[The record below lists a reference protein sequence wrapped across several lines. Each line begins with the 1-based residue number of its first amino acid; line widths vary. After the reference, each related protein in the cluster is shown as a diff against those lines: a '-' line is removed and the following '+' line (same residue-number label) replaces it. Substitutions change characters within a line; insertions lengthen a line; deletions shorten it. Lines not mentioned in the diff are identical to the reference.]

1 MSELKGLLPLERSIT
16 GLTTAL
22 LLGCALS
29 GFVPFFIEQHR
40 IWLQWTVLLHL
51 LLGIALSGVLLGYL
65 LIHFRRTI
73 SFRRIGVLLTGWSL
87 IFCVLG
93 FIGSG
98 WYLLLFGL
106 NESDPWLYP
115 LHWISASLFLGLVLV
130 HLVLHLTSLPA
141 KRYAHDSTRF
151 PALSASRWR
160 TLAPLAALPLVV
172 LLLTL
177 YYRHSL
183 PAYSDQ
189 AVVADYQY
197 NYGPHPFRPSQ
208 TETTS
213 NRFVD
218 RRQIGNSLRCS
229 SCHEGITRQWI
240 ASAHQQAASDVTYV
254 TNVNLL
260 EKKKGI
266 STTRYCEGCHAPVA
280 LLTGE
285 LSPGGLHGGKPDTP
299 ANQEGVSCMGCH
311 GIRSLTHLKGVASFV
326 FGPAEDYLFA
336 RSEQPL
342 LQRLNALLIR
352 VKPAQHKH
360 DMMAP
365 VLRDAKMCAACH
377 AQFMDK
383 DVNNWGWVKMQ
394 DEYAAWLESPYSKHQ
409 DERFA
414 NREVTRCQDCHMVP
428 EPIPDPSADANGLT
442 RSHHF
447 PAANT
452 FLPLLRGD
460 TQHLEAIKRFLQSNK
475 LRLSID
481 TPNRSDA
488 VQTEYPLDPSVRG
501 TDEAPYYYYL
511 GETAEISLVVSN
523 VGVGHDF
530 PGGTTDINQAWIE
543 FLVTDAEGRPLYQ
556 SGQLD
561 DQLQVDPGA
570 YFYRAQ
576 AVDRHGALVWRHDLF
591 NMIGN
596 SFKRVIKAGES
607 DIVRYRFAVPAW
619 AKSPLVVSS
628 SLQYRK
634 LNQRYARWAMG
645 EHYQPIPVVTLAWD
659 ALEIPLR
666 VRREVESLG
675 AR

>member
-1 MSELKGLLPLERSIT
+1 LLT
-16 GLTTAL
+16 CT
-22 LLGCALS
+22 LS
-29 GFVPFFIEQHR
+29 GLVPFFVTGHSV
-40 IWLQWTVLLHL
+40 WLQWTVLLHL

-73 SFRRIGVLLTGWSL
+73 SFRRIGVLLTGWAL

-93 FIGSG
+93 FLGSG
-98 WYLLLFGL
+98 WYLLLAGL
-106 NESDPWLYP
+106 NETEQWVYQ
-115 LHWISASLFLGLVLV
+115 LHWIAASLFLALVG
-130 HLVLHLTSLPA
+130 LHLALHFLSLPA
-141 KRYAHDSTRF
+141 KRQAHGETRV
-151 PALSASRWR
+151 PALSVLR
-160 TLAPLAALPLVV
+160 LAPLLWPLLGSAV
-172 LLLTL
+172 LIALLTVGYQQTL
-177 YYRHSL
+177 VPY
-183 PAYSDQ
+183 ADT

-218 RRQIGNSLRCS
+218 RRQIANSLRCS
-229 SCHEGITRQWI
+229 SCHAGITQQWI

-285 LSPGGLHGGKPDTP
+285 LSPGGQHGGKPDTL

-336 RSEQPL
+336 RSDQSL
-342 LQRLNALLIR
+342 LQRINALLIR

-365 VLRDAKMCAACH
+365 VLRDPTVCAACH

-394 DEYAAWLESPYSKHQ
+394 DEYSAWLESPYSQHQ

-414 NREVTRCQDCHMVP
+414 NREVTRCQDCHMTL
-428 EPIPDPSADANGLT
+428 EPIPDPSADRNGLT

-460 TQHLEAIKRFLQSNK
+460 QQQFEAIKGFLQSNK

-481 TPNRSDA
+481 APNRRDA
-488 VQTEYPLDPSVRG
+488 VQTEYALDPKVRG
-501 TDEAPYYYYL
+501 VDEAPYYYYL
-511 GETAEISLVVSN
+511 GETAAIDLVVSN

-530 PGGTTDINQAWIE
+530 PGGTTDIGQAWIE
-543 FLVTDAEGRPLYQ
+543 FLVTDAEGHALYR

-561 DQLQVDPGA
+561 EQQQVDPGA

-576 AVDRHGALVWRHDLF
+576 AVDRHGDLVWRHDLF

-596 SFKRVIKAGES
+596 SFKRTIKAGES
-607 DIVRYRFAVPAW
+607 DIVRFQFPIPGW
-619 AKSPLVVSS
+619 AKSPLIVAS
-628 SLQYRK
+628 SLKYRK

-645 EHYQPIPVVTLAWD
+645 EHYFPIPAITLAWD
-659 ALEIPLR
+659 TLEIPLR

-675 AR
+675 ALDTH